1 MKARLITMTATLA
14 ILASAFAPVALAGR
28 FGK

>member
-14 ILASAFAPVALAGR
+14 ILASALAPVALAT
-28 FGK
+28 KKVP

>member
-14 ILASAFAPVALAGR
+14 ILASALAPVALASKYR
-28 FGK
+28 P

>member
-14 ILASAFAPVALAGR
+14 ILASAFAPVALAGKNAR
-28 FGK
+28 